1 MHIEHSGKNKKFSV
15 SKRENYQVICL
26 SKLTVTFSSATVL
39 TTTLTLKMKNQ
50 EQKYTKQT
58 KHVNFIQVGVLL
70 L

>member
-1 MHIEHSGKNKKFSV
+1 MSV
-15 SKRENYQVICL
+15 KINCNV
-26 SKLTVTFSSATVL
+26 SSATVL

-58 KHVNFIQVGVLL
+58 KYVHFIQAGVLL